1 MRENRM
7 KRIRR
12 CGMAAALS
20 AAVACSAAAPAFA
33 AGNDFGD
40 AQLMQKGKTYT
51 GTLKEMEGAQYYRFK
66 TDSTKGMK
74 YRLTGSNSRS
84 NAPAGAWA
92 LSVQIWDKA
101 NSESVKV
108 FHANKNGSNY
118 VTLSDLKPSKT
129 YYVIVQSEGGTRNYY
144 NEKYA
149 IRYTA
154 SAVKPSTGKIRSLK
168 SGSRKLTVTYRKAS
182 YGERYQISYKKKG
195 TSSWKTVQNGKK
207 LTKTISHLKKGKK
220 YYVRVRAQRK
230 VSGVWYSGKWS
241 AVKSVKV
248 R

>member
-1 MRENRM
+1 MREKRM
-7 KRIRR
+7 KRVRR

-20 AAVACSAAAPAFA
+20 AAVVCSAAAPAFA

-40 AQLMQKGKTYT
+40 AQLMKKGKTYT
-51 GTLKEMEGAQYYRFK
+51 GTLKDMEGAQYYRFK

-74 YRLTGSNSRS
+74 YRLTGSNSES
-84 NAPAGAWA
+84 NAPAGTWA

-101 NSESVKV
+101 NSSSVKV
-108 FHANKNGSNY
+108 FHANKNASNY
-118 VTLSDLKPSKT
+118 VTLSNLKPSKT
-129 YYVIVQSEGGTRNYY
+129 YFVIVKSEGGTLNAY
-144 NEKYA
+144 NENYSL
-149 IRYTA
+149 RYTA
-154 SAVKPSTGKIRSLK
+154 SPVKPSTGKIRSLK
-168 SGSRKLTVTYRKAS
+168 SGSRKLTVTYRKVS
-182 YGERYQISYKKKG
+182 YGERYQISYKMKG
-195 TSSWKTVQNGKK
+195 ASSWKTVQNGKK